1 MIQVLLGTLSEQ
13 ETEGILRPIRSDLAP
28 VTAASRDVAEG
39 AGETMNEKLEQIG
52 VIPVGGAV
60 ITPAGALSADF
71 VIHAVVSAPDEP
83 ETPGSVQ
90 NALKNGLRRATDLG
104 LESLAL
110 PPLGTGIGRLDAE
123 TCALAMLEML
133 FFHLD
138 EGQPPPRHEDRG
150 RLRVRA
156 KCIRADSGR
165 HDEPALRPSS
175 PRRRGSLTLGTS
187 VTH

>member
-13 ETEGILRPIRSDLAP
+13 ETEGILRPVRSDLAP
-28 VTAASRDVAEG
+28 VTAASRDVADG

-52 VIPVGGAV
+52 AIPVGGAV

-71 VIHAVVSAPDEP
+71 VIHAVVSAPGEP

-110 PPLGTGIGRLDAE
+110 PPLGTGIGHLDAE

-138 EGQPPPRHEDRG
+138 EGQPPLDMRIVAGSAYEQG
-150 RLRVRA
+150 VFEQMV
-156 KCIRADSGR
+156 ADMTSR
-165 HDEPALRPSS
+165 RSALTS
-175 PRRRGSLTLGTS
+175 PGEEAP
-187 VTH
+187 